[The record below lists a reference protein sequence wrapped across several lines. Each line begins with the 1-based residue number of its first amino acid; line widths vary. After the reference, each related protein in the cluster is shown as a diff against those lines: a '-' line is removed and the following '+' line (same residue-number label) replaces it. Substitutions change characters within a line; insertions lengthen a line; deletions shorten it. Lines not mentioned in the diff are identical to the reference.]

1 MWASETI
8 KQRLRSLEQH
18 LKEENP
24 ILVAAVDSFRK
35 LDRVGYATGLLKPR
49 QSFATQISWWP
60 LVSVLGTFSAGKS
73 TFINHYLGRRLQETG
88 NQAVDDKFTVI
99 CFGREPEA
107 RVLPGLALDADP
119 RFPFYSIADELEKVA
134 PGEGV
139 RVDAYL
145 QLKTCPSDRLR
156 GKILIDSPG
165 FDADAQRS
173 ATLRL
178 TNHIID
184 LSDLVL
190 VMFDARHPEPGA
202 MVDTL
207 THLVRDTIGR
217 ADSSKFMYILNQL
230 DTTAREDN
238 PEDVFGSWHRAL
250 AKEGLTAGRFYGI
263 YSPDAAV
270 VIADETLRKRFES
283 KRDAELAEIHA
294 RIEGIGIERA
304 YRIIGALDQT
314 AREIESHYVPR
325 LQALIDKWRV
335 RVLRLDGLLFGLLAA
350 LAVGLSIR
358 AGYWQGWR
366 FAPPWLSSALDNPQ
380 YAVPALTLVVA
391 VLISMHFY
399 LRRFVARR
407 MSREIERGDGTPV
420 ERGRLLNAFAKNTR
434 FWRSLFEV
442 RPVGWGRFNQRR
454 IKQVLSDSDRYVQSL
469 NDRFTDPSGRHT
481 APAAAATAPA
491 VEEPQPAEGL
501 RRAAEG

>member
-1 MWASETI
+1 MWPDDAI
-8 KQRLRSLEQH
+8 KDRLRSLEEH
-18 LKEENP
+18 LSEENP
-24 ILVAAVDSFRK
+24 VLVAVVDSFRK
-35 LDRVGYATGLLKPR
+35 LDRVGYAMGLLNR
-49 QSFATQISWWP
+49 NQSFATQISWWP

-73 TFINHYLGRRLQETG
+73 TFINHYLQKKLQQTG
-88 NQAVDDKFTVI
+88 NQAVDDKFTVV
-99 CFGREPEA
+99 CYGREPEA

-145 QLKTCPSDRLR
+145 QLKTCPSERLR

-217 ADSSKFMYILNQL
+217 ADSSKFMYILNQV
-230 DTTAREDN
+230 DMTAREDN
-238 PEDVFGSWHRAL
+238 PEEIFGSWHRAL

-270 VIADETLRKRFES
+270 SIEDPAVKKRFES
-283 KRDAELAEIHA
+283 KRDAELSEIHA
-294 RIEGIGIERA
+294 RIESVGIERA

-314 AREIESHYVPR
+314 AREIESNYVPR
-325 LQALIDKWRV
+325 LQNLIDQWRA
-335 RVLRLDGLLFGLLAA
+335 RVLRLDALIFGSLMVIAAGLT
-350 LAVGLSIR
+350 IR

-366 FAPPWLSSALDNPQ
+366 FSPPWLQNALDNPG
-380 YAVPALTLVVA
+380 YSVPILALAVGAMLLV
-391 VLISMHFY
+391 HFY
-399 LRRFVARR
+399 LRRFIARR
-407 MSREIERGDGTPV
+407 MSRELEQTVVAPV
-420 ERGRLLNAFAKNTR
+420 ERNRLRGAFDRNTGL
-434 FWRSLFEV
+434 WRSLFEL
-442 RPVGWGRFNQRR
+442 RPAGWGMFNQRR
-454 IKQVLSDSDRYVQSL
+454 IKQVLSDADRYIQSL
-469 NDRFTDPSGRHT
+469 NDRFTDPSGKH
-481 APAAAATAPA
+481 AGQ
-491 VEEPQPAEGL
+491 QPSVPVSAGRDTEIKGL
-501 RRAAEG
+501 KSVAGA